1 MGAVRT
7 DLFEGVIR
15 RFFEAA
21 AVPELWPDALHALA
35 MACGAPAATALPI
48 TGLQPNTILA
58 SKNVAGVIADGL
70 RAGWFA
76 PERNTRMA
84 RCMALVAAGR
94 RGIITQQDAFSD
106 RDLARD
112 PFQHEYIERN
122 GFSSFC
128 GAVLA
133 QAPGGLALPVS
144 IERAL
149 GQDPFM
155 PDEVAQMNELFSH
168 LRAAGDLAV
177 RVGVAST
184 QQVADAF
191 SMAGHPLALLGRD
204 GAVIHMNARFES
216 LVGDGICVRAGRL
229 ASWQPDAD
237 SALAAAIGKAVRFE
251 GEGARQ
257 GPLTSIVLPR
267 RHGLRPL
274 VAEVVPVLGFAH
286 DVLHLVA
293 AIVTLTDLE
302 AAGSTPSQALLE
314 QAFGLTPAEARLAA
328 QIAAGKTLAEI
339 AGEAGSARETL
350 RSRLKSVFHK
360 TGTGRQAELTLLLSK
375 IARF

>member
-7 DLFEGVIR
+7 DLFEEVIR
-15 RFFEAA
+15 RFYEAA

-48 TGLQPNTILA
+48 TGLQPSTVLA
-58 SKNVAGVIADGL
+58 SRNVAGVIAEGL

-84 RCMALVAAGR
+84 RCMALVERGR
-94 RGIITQQDAFSD
+94 RGIITQQDVFSIE
-106 RDLARD
+106 DLARD
-112 PFQHEYIERN
+112 PFQHEYIEPN
-122 GFSSFC
+122 GFSAFC

-133 QAPGGLALPVS
+133 QAPGLALPVS
-144 IERAL
+144 IERAI
-149 GQDPFM
+149 GQEPFLRE
-155 PDEVAQMNELFSH
+155 EVDLMNQLFNH
-168 LRAAGDLAV
+168 LRAAGDLAL
-177 RVGVAST
+177 RVGMAST

-191 SMAGHPLALLGRD
+191 SMAGHPIALLGRD
-204 GAVIHMNARFES
+204 GGIIHMNARFER
-216 LVGDGICVRAGRL
+216 LVGDGLCVRAGRPG
-229 ASWQPDAD
+229 SWQPDAD
-237 SALAAAIGKAVRFE
+237 SALAAAIARAVRFD
-251 GEGARQ
+251 GARH

-267 RHGLRPL
+267 KNGLRPL
-274 VAEVVPVLGFAH
+274 VAEVVPVVGLAH

-293 AIVTLTDLE
+293 AIITVTDLE
-302 AAGSTPSQALLE
+302 AAGSTPSEALLE

-339 AGEAGSARETL
+339 AGESGSARETL
-350 RSRLKSVFHK
+350 RSRLKAVFHK
-360 TGTGRQAELTLLLSK
+360 TGTGRQAELTLLLAR

>member
-7 DLFEGVIR
+7 DLFEGVVN

-35 MACGAPAATALPI
+35 IACGAPAATALPI
-48 TGLQPNTILA
+48 TGLRPSIILA
-58 SKNVAGVIADGL
+58 SKNVAGAIAAGL
-70 RAGWFA
+70 RGGWFA

-84 RCMALVAAGR
+84 RCMALVERGR
-94 RGIITQQDAFSD
+94 RGIITQQDAFSIE
-106 RDLARD
+106 DLARD
-112 PFQHEYIERN
+112 AFQHEYIQPH

-133 QAPGGLALPVS
+133 QAPGLALPVS
-144 IERAL
+144 IERAV

-155 PDEVAQMNELFSH
+155 RDEVALMNQLFNH
-168 LRAAGDLAV
+168 LRTAGDLAV
-177 RVGVAST
+177 RVGMAST

-191 SMAGHPLALLGRD
+191 SMVGHPIALLGRD
-204 GAVIHMNARFES
+204 GGIIHMNARFER
-216 LVGDGICVRAGRL
+216 LVGDGLCVRGGRL
-229 ASWQPDAD
+229 GSWQPDAD
-237 SALAAAIGKAVRFE
+237 SALATAIGKAVRFE
-251 GEGARQ
+251 GTRQ

-267 RHGLRPL
+267 RNGLRPL
-274 VAEVVPVLGFAH
+274 VAEVVPVVGLAH
-286 DVLHLVA
+286 DVLPLVA
-293 AIVTLTDLE
+293 AIVTMTDLE
-302 AAGSTPSQALLE
+302 AAGSSPSEALLE
-314 QAFGLTPAEARLAA
+314 QAFGLTPAEARLAS

-339 AGEAGSARETL
+339 SADEGNARETL

-360 TGTGRQAELTLLLSK
+360 TGTGRQAELTLLLSR